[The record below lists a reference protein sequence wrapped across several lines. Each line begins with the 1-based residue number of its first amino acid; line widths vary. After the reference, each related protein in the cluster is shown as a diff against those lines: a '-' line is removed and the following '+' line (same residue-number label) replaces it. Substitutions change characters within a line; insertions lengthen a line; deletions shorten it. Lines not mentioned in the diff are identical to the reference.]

1 MNLLLIS
8 RCEEKLQATAA
19 GIQRQHGVQCKYY
32 RMDLAESAAFTT
44 DEKIWSDLRELID
57 SLDVGV
63 LVNCAGICYSFPERF
78 EDLDDLTLHSIPAVN
93 ISSLAKMT
101 YVVLPGMSKRKRG
114 VIINV
119 SSVAATR
126 TSDGAPLTALYSA
139 SKAFVDFFSL
149 SIAKECR
156 RDGVLVQV
164 GHCSSY
170 LGRALQSTMPAWLQQ
185 TVHDHSTWASSR

>member
-126 TSDGAPLTALYSA
+126 TSDGAPLTALYSQPC
-139 SKAFVDFFSL
+139 L
-149 SIAKECR
+149 HGCNR
-156 RDGVLVQV
+156 RFMIIPRGLAADEVVPIWQTTHRCCCIKCPFCSAAVL
-164 GHCSSY
+164 
-170 LGRALQSTMPAWLQQ
+170 
-185 TVHDHSTWASSR
+185 